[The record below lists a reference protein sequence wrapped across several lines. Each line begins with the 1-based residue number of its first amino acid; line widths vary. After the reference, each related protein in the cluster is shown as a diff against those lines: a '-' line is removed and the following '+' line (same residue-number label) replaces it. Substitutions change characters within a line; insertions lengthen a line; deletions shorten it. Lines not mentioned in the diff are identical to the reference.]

1 MTNKVIENHMKNLF
15 EELLYGCHVRTPE
28 QEESLTKIVKI
39 ENEIKEKYPDAW
51 TLFRKLDDLQSS
63 YTAKQERIVFE
74 LTTHLNKAFLPLMN
88 VDFKNLG
95 GGKKWIN

>member
-1 MTNKVIENHMKNLF
+1 MTNSVIEDHMKDLF
-15 EELLYGCHVRTPE
+15 DEFLYDCHVRTPE
-28 QEESLTKIVKI
+28 QEETLTEII
-39 ENEIKEKYPDAW
+39 RIGNEIKEKYPDAW
-51 TLFRKLDDLQSS
+51 VLFRKLDDLQSS